1 MTKFGITLLAAAW
14 VCSAGA
20 GFAQEADCVTA
31 EERAAM
37 TPEDAAVAVLCAV
50 GNGPG
55 GGALIGAVVGAA
67 LVAGALNS
75 ASATN

>member
-55 GGALIGAVVGAA
+55 GGALIGVVVVTA
-67 LVAGALNS
+67 LAAGAMGSSSGSN
-75 ASATN
+75 